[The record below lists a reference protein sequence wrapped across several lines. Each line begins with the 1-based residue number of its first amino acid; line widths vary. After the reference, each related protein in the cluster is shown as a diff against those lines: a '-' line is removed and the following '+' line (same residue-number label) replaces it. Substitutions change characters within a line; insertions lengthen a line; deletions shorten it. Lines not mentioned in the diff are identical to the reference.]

1 VFKTVIG
8 SLLAFFLVMALPAC
22 SKQGGTTPQ
31 AAPVAAQDATAQAQP
46 AESPAAKPHPLPTE
60 VPDAKVDTAGIVK
73 ADGGK
78 TVAELYADKDQLA
91 GKTVTV
97 RGKVVKANAHIMGK
111 SWVHIRDGSG
121 DEKTNDLTVTTAG
134 EAPTVGSTVLVTGTV
149 AVNKDYGMGY
159 QYVVIIEDATVK
171 VE

>member
-1 VFKTVIG
+1 VFKTIIG
-8 SLLAFFLVMALPAC
+8 SLLALSLLVALPGC
-22 SKQGGTTPQ
+22 SKQGGKAPE
-31 AAPVAAQDATAQAQP
+31 AAQGTAQDATPSQP
-46 AESPAAKPHPLPTE
+46 PASAPTKPHP
-60 VPDAKVDTAGIVK
+60 VPDESTEAKVDVSSIAK
-73 ADGGK
+73 AEGGK
-78 TVAELYADKDQLA
+78 TIAELYAEKDQLA

-121 DEKTNDLTVTTAG
+121 DEKTNDLTVTTTG
-134 EAPTVGSTVLVTGTV
+134 DAPTVGSTVLVTGTL

-159 QYVVIIEDATVK
+159 QYPVIVEDATLK